1 MQTKI
6 VILGAGYAGVLTAKK
21 LAKRFKK
28 DKDVTL
34 TLIDKNNYHT
44 MLTELHEVAANRVEE
59 DSIRVS
65 LERVF
70 AGRKVTLVQ
79 DHIQSIDYE
88 NQVLSG
94 DHDTYAYDYLVLA
107 AGSKPAFFG
116 VAGAEEHAFKLWSYE
131 DAVRLKQH
139 IISVFTRAM
148 HETDE
153 KKQRELLTFIVCGA
167 GFTGVEMAGELAE
180 WIPILC
186 RQYEIDQSQARIIE
200 VDLLDRVIPTLPPRV
215 SAKAHKRLEKM
226 GVDIR
231 LKTSVCS
238 VEPDFVE
245 IGCEE
250 GEREHIGTETVIW
263 TAGTQCADIAQSSTC
278 LKQVGRGRIQ
288 TDDYLRTEAYENVF
302 VAGDNAF
309 CVPHGQTDP
318 VPQMVENCEHSA
330 ANIAHN
336 LEVLVTGK
344 GNLEL
349 YDPAFHGVM
358 VSVGG
363 RYGVAHVGT
372 ANKKFSLPSFLAMF
386 TKHFINIIYFL
397 QLLGWNKIFSYLK
410 HEFFTIRNCRSFVG
424 GHLSNRTASF
434 LLVPLRLFLG
444 FMWLYE
450 GIKKIGEGWF
460 ESPKLVLFFRGA
472 DQFFENI
479 ISGTGGSADAVAG
492 ATQAATEGSV
502 LINWNILGFL
512 RIILVNATDV
522 ALKIQFSLMD
532 WFRDTVI
539 YASGDTQL
547 FFQIV
552 IVVSEILV
560 GLALLGGLFTTLA
573 AGYSIILQ
581 ILFVMTTGL
590 YMGTWWMAFAAFAV
604 IIGGGRIFGLD
615 YYFMP
620 WLKKQWKKLKCV
632 KKSYLYHD

>member
-1 MQTKI
+1 MSTKI
-6 VILGAGYAGVLTAKK
+6 VILGAGYAGILTAKK
-21 LAKRFKK
+21 LAKQFRKNP
-28 DKDVTL
+28 DIQVTI
-34 TLIDKNNYHT
+34 IDRNSYHT

-65 LERVF
+65 LKRIF
-70 AGRKVTLVQ
+70 AGRKIQVVL
-79 DHIQSIDYE
+79 DHIEKIDYE
-88 NQVLSG
+88 NQELIG
-94 DHDTYAYDYLVLA
+94 RQGTYAYDYLVVA
-107 AGSKPAFFG
+107 AGSQPAFYG
-116 VAGAEEHAFKLWSYE
+116 IPGAEEHALKLWSYD
-131 DAVRLKQH
+131 DAVKLKAH
-139 IISVFTRAM
+139 ITRIFAQAM
-148 HETDE
+148 NEPDPAV
-153 KKQRELLTFIVCGA
+153 RRRLLTFFVCGA

-180 WIPILC
+180 WVPILC
-186 RQYEIDQSQARIIE
+186 HQYEVDHSEIRIIE
-200 VDLLDRVIPTLPPRV
+200 VDLLDRVIPVLSPKL
-215 SAKAHKRLEKM
+215 SAKAQRRLEKM
-226 GVDIR
+226 GIEVR
-231 LKTSVCS
+231 LKTSVCA
-238 VEPDFVE
+238 VGPDFIE
-245 IGCEE
+245 MGCEDDQRV
-250 GEREHIGTETVIW
+250 REETATVIW
-263 TAGTQCADIAQSSTC
+263 TAGTQCADIAKSSVS
-278 LKQVGRGRIQ
+278 LKQVGRGRLQ
-288 TDDYLRTEAYENVF
+288 TDAYLRAEGKENVF
-302 VAGDNAF
+302 IAGDNAF
-309 CVPHGQTDP
+309 CVPEGHDTP

-330 ANIAHN
+330 KNIARN
-336 LEVLVTGK
+336 INVLVTGK
-344 GNLEL
+344 GELEK
-349 YDPAFHGVM
+349 YQPHFHGVM
-358 VSVGG
+358 VSIGG

-372 ANKKFSLPSFLAMF
+372 DNKKFSLPSFFAMF

-410 HEFFTIRNCRSFVG
+410 HEFFTVRNCRSFVG

-450 GIKKIGEGWF
+450 GIKKIGEGWL

-479 ISGTGGSADAVAG
+479 ISGGGSTDVVAS
-492 ATQAATEGSV
+492 ATLGATEGSV
-502 LINWNILGFL
+502 LINWHILGFL
-512 RIILVNATDV
+512 RVILVNAGDI

-560 GLALLGGLFTTLA
+560 GLALLGGLFTTIS

-581 ILFVMTTGL
+581 VMFVMTTGL

-620 WLKKQWKKLKCV
+620 WLKKQWRKLKIV
-632 KKSYLYHD
+632 RKSYLYHD